1 MQIRPFSEISIQGLC
16 HRNRQNVLRRV
27 CEYTLAGF
35 LAFTL
40 ATGLSAQET
49 ETATTATEAD
59 PEVITLYKLLFV
71 EVPVPFAPELDT
83 APPEVPQAID
93 PEDDPE
99 FINRMDAITN
109 YQSAVEDI
117 ELTGGTWDRSLIEE
131 LSAIGVLQQQQG
143 NHLEAIQLFDRAI
156 HVNRIHSGLHT
167 LEQIPFV
174 EKMIESHLALGD
186 WDQADIY
193 NDYLFY
199 IQQRAYGPNDPRMI
213 PVLDRLASWN
223 IQAFNIGHGES
234 LGLRLSTAQI
244 LLNAAAKMVTAH
256 FGEDDERFISYRRN
270 LANSAFLVSSNP
282 EVMAASQE
290 LEYRSAAEMLTS
302 KLAAPSSQGPGGFR
316 AGETALREIMEYYA
330 GRENSTFELATAL
343 ADLGDWYLIF
353 QRRAEAEDFYAEAWA
368 ILEGSERAEE
378 WQQQLFGQ
386 VTPIPTFA
394 NSVESVF
401 TPSIVTNDGKSVHF
415 DYAEVV
421 FDVTISGDPRNIEV
435 LTEETVT
442 NSGHLSRVQRV
453 IRDSFF
459 RPRLENGELTQS
471 DRNYFRYRYWY

>member
-1 MQIRPFSEISIQGLC
+1 MLFRQFSVISNRAFC
-16 HRNRQNVLRRV
+16 HRKRPTALRRV
-27 CEYTLAGF
+27 CRYALAG
-35 LAFTL
+35 LLSFTL
-40 ATGLSAQET
+40 TTAVTAQET
-49 ETATTATEAD
+49 ETATEAD
-59 PEVITLYKLLFV
+59 PAETNLYKLLFV
-71 EVPVPFAPELDT
+71 DVPVPFVPELDT
-83 APPEVPQAID
+83 VPPAFSPPLD

-99 FINRMDAITN
+99 FRGRMDAITN
-109 YQSAVEDI
+109 YQTAVEDI
-117 ELTGGTWDRSLIEE
+117 ELIGGTWDRSLIEE

-143 NHLEAIQLFDRAI
+143 NHAEAIQLFDRAI
-156 HVNRIHSGLHT
+156 HVNRIHSGLQT

-174 EKMIESHLALGD
+174 EKMIESHLALGN

-244 LLNAAAKMVTAH
+244 LLNAATKMVAVH
-256 FGEDDERFISYRRN
+256 FGEDDARFISYRRN

-302 KLAAPSSQGPGGFR
+302 KLAAPTSQLPGGFR
-316 AGETALREIMEYYA
+316 AGETALLEIMEYYS
-330 GRENSTFELATAL
+330 GRENSTYELATAL
-343 ADLGDWYLIF
+343 ADLGDWHLIF

-368 ILEGSERAEE
+368 LLEGSERAEE

-394 NSVESVF
+394 NSVESLF
-401 TPSIVTNDGKSVHF
+401 TPSIVTDEGNSVQF

-421 FDVTISGDPRNIEV
+421 FDVSISGDPRNIEL
-435 LTEETVT
+435 LTEETVSNT
-442 NSGHLSRVQRV
+442 GHLSRVQRV
-453 IRDSFF
+453 IRNSYF
-459 RPRLENGELTQS
+459 RPRVENGVMMQS

>member
-1 MQIRPFSEISIQGLC
+1 MQLRPFSVNSNQGLC
-16 HRNRQNVLRRV
+16 HRKQRIAVRRA
-27 CEYTLAGF
+27 CECMLAG
-35 LAFTL
+35 LLSLTL

-49 ETATTATEAD
+49 DTATTATEAD
-59 PEVITLYKLLFV
+59 PEATTLYKLLFV

-83 APPEVPQAID
+83 APPEAPQAIA

-99 FINRMDAITN
+99 FNNRMDAITN

-131 LSAIGVLQQQQG
+131 LAAIGVLQQQQG
-143 NHLEAIQLFDRAI
+143 NHLEAIQMFDRAI

-199 IQQRAYGPNDPRMI
+199 IQQRAYGPTDPRMI

-223 IQAFNIGHGES
+223 IQAFNIGYGES

-244 LLNAAAKMVTAH
+244 LLNAAAMMVSAN

-282 EVMAASQE
+282 DVMAASQE
-290 LEYRSAAEMLTS
+290 LEYRSSADMLTS

-316 AGETALREIMEYYA
+316 VGVTALREIVEYYS
-330 GRENSTFELATAL
+330 GRENSTFELAAAL
-343 ADLGDWYLIF
+343 ADLGDWFLIF
-353 QRRAEAEDFYAEAWA
+353 QRRAEAENLYAEAWA
-368 ILEGSERAEE
+368 ILERSERAEE

-386 VTPIPTFA
+386 VTPLPTFA

-421 FDVTISGDPRNIEV
+421 FDVSISGEARNIEV
-435 LTEETVT
+435 LTEETAT

-453 IRDSFF
+453 IRNSYF
-459 RPRLENGELTQS
+459 RPRVENGELIQT